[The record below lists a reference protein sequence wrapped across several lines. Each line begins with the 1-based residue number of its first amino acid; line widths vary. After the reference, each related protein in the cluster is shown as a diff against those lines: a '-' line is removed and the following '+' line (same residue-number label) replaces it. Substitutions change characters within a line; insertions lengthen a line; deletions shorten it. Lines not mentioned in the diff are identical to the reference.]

1 MADMAKNNTI
11 NILIK
16 MISYIASTNSDL
28 TATIKKIANQL
39 ERSQSKNGRSK
50 NTNASNGG

>member
-39 ERSQSKNGRSK
+39 ERSQSKNGRSE